1 MEVIITILFSIAPPL
16 IVSLIVSVISFFIN
30 MNYIKKNSNDLF
42 FRGGPPQLHL
52 FYVVASNYKEK
63 IADHTTR
70 RGFKKV
76 VFNEIRLIGREDE
89 DDTTI
94 QLIVDSDVDMQF
106 FKPTEKYCF
115 ITVQAVNKEKD
126 LIFSGVTCNRDVYK
140 TTGPLNIISQGT
152 FVCYFFRAGIQVEN
166 LLFHTDY
173 LDIKF
178 PIEGKKGLL
187 KGIPKE
193 RK

>member
-1 MEVIITILFSIAPPL
+1 MEVIISILFSIVSPL
-16 IVSLIVSVISFFIN
+16 IVSLIVAVISFLFN
-30 MNYIKKNSNDLF
+30 RNYIKKNSNDLF
-42 FRGGPPQLHL
+42 YRGSPPQLHL

-63 IADHTTR
+63 ITDHTIR
-70 RGFKKV
+70 RGFKDV

-94 QLIVDSDVDMQF
+94 QLKVDSQVNIQQ

-115 ITVQAVNKEKD
+115 ITVQAVNKEQD
-126 LIFSGVTCNRDVYK
+126 LIFSGVTCNREVYK
-140 TTGPLNIISQGT
+140 TSGPLNIISQGT
-152 FVCYFFRAGIQVEN
+152 FVCYFFRVGTQVEN

-173 LDIKF
+173 LDITF
-178 PIEGKKGLL
+178 PIEGKIGLL
-187 KGIPKE
+187 KGIPKQ